1 MRWRFVDRME
11 AFEPWAFL
19 RGRKSI
25 SLEEYC
31 LLDPLGRKG
40 VFPETLALESCAH
53 LGRWL
58 VMKSSDFLKIGLLSE
73 VREFSFANECGMEQ
87 SLEMT
92 VRVQKK
98 EEGSI
103 EGAFDATAEGK
114 PICRGVLI
122 LVFIGLEELVDPE
135 TMRATWQELY
145 VKR

>member
-1 MRWRFVDRME
+1 MRWRFVDRM
-11 AFEPWAFL
+11 AGFEPWLSL

-25 SLEEYC
+25 SFEEYC
-31 LLDPLGRKG
+31 LLEPLGRKG
-40 VFPETLALESCAH
+40 VFPETLVLESCTH

-58 VMKSSDFLKIGLLSE
+58 VMKSSDFVKIGLLSE

-98 EEGSI
+98 EEDSI
-103 EGAFDATAEGK
+103 EAAFEATAEGR

-122 LVFIGLEELVDPE
+122 FGFTGLGELIDPE

-145 VKR
+145 VKA

>member
-11 AFEPWAFL
+11 AFEPWTFL

-31 LLDPLGRKG
+31 LLEPLGRKG
-40 VFPETLALESCAH
+40 AFPESLVLESCTQ

-58 VMKSSDFLKIGLLSE
+58 VMKRSDFATIGLLSE
-73 VREFSFANECGMEQ
+73 VRELSFAEECGMEQ

-98 EEGSI
+98 VEGFI
-103 EGAFDATAEGK
+103 EAACEATAEGRL
-114 PICRGVLI
+114 ICRGVVI
-122 LVFIGLEELVDPE
+122 LVFMGLGELVDPE

-145 VKR
+145 VKA

>member
-1 MRWRFVDRME
+1 MRWRFVDRIE
-11 AFEPWAFL
+11 AFEPWIFL

-31 LLDPLGRKG
+31 LLEPLGRKG
-40 VFPETLALESCAH
+40 VFPETLVLESCTH

-58 VMKSSDFLKIGLLSE
+58 VMRSSNFVKIGLLSE
-73 VREFSFANECGMEQ
+73 VHEFSFANECGMEQ

-103 EGAFDATAEGK
+103 EAACEATAEGR

-122 LVFIGLEELVDPE
+122 LGFMGLGELMDPE

-145 VKR
+145 VKA

>member
-1 MRWRFVDRME
+1 MRWRFVDRVE
-11 AFEPWAFL
+11 AFEPWTFL

-31 LLDPLGRKG
+31 LLGPLGRQG
-40 VFPETLALESCAH
+40 VFPESLVLESCTH

-58 VMKSSDFLKIGLLSE
+58 VMKSSDFRNGGLLSE
-73 VREFSFANECGMEQ
+73 VPEFFFANECGMDQ

-92 VRVQKK
+92 VCVQKK
-98 EEGSI
+98 EEGFI
-103 EGAFDATAEGK
+103 EAACDATAEGR

-122 LVFIGLEELVDPE
+122 LVLTGLGELVDPE

-145 VKR
+145 VKT

>member
-1 MRWRFVDRME
+1 ME
-11 AFEPWAFL
+11 AFESWASL

-31 LLDPLGRKG
+31 LLEPLSRKG
-40 VFPETLALESCAH
+40 VFPESLALESCTH

-58 VMKSSDFLKIGLLSE
+58 IMKSSDFIKIGILSE
-73 VREFSFANECGMEQ
+73 VREFSFVNECGVGQ

-98 EEGSI
+98 EEGCI
-103 EGAFDATAEGK
+103 EAACEATAEGR
-114 PICRGVLI
+114 PVCRGVLI
-122 LVFIGLEELVDPE
+122 FAFMGLGELVDPE

-145 VKR
+145 VKT